1 MRSLFVSLLLLF
13 SYYAETTFAADKNP
27 PPVVSGQDRFG
38 RRLELTLND
47 VPFHFRVVAPGRF
60 AMGSPA
66 NERGRYDDEVR
77 HEVTLTREF
86 AVGQYEVTQAQWRAV
101 MGGLPAIYNET
112 VAGPSRGPDGEVDN
126 GERAK
131 KVVQPKELI
140 SSQGNTPIVF
150 VSWDD
155 CRKFCDRL
163 NANLSGWRVRLPTEA
178 EWEYACRAGTTSA
191 MNDGGS
197 LKSTNAEDKTLSR
210 LAWYQEGGDRTL
222 RPVGGKLPNAW
233 GLFDMHGNAAEWCA
247 DYYGP
252 YEPREVTDPQGPPQG
267 AYRVRRGGSYDL
279 NAEDCR
285 SAWRMARPA
294 DERHKAIGF
303 RIVLEPSNP

>member
-1 MRSLFVSLLLLF
+1 MRVFFIGWLLLSSCF
-13 SYYAETTFAADKNP
+13 VERVIAAGKNP
-27 PPVVSGQDRFG
+27 PSVVSEQDRFG

-47 VPFHFRVVAPGRF
+47 VPFHFRVVGPGRF
-60 AMGSPA
+60 SMGSPDD
-66 NERGRYDDEVR
+66 ERGRYDDEVR
-77 HEVTLTREF
+77 HGVTLTREY
-86 AVGQYEVTQAQWRAV
+86 AIGQYEVTQAQWTAV
-101 MGGLPAIYNET
+101 MRGLPAIYAET
-112 VAGPSRGPDGEVDN
+112 VAGPSRGPGGEVDN

-140 SSQGNTPIVF
+140 STRGNTPIVF
-150 VSWDD
+150 VSYDD

-163 NANLSGWRVRLPTEA
+163 NASLSGWRVRLPTEA
-178 EWEYACRAGTTSA
+178 EWEYACRAGTESA
-191 MNDGGS
+191 LNDGGS
-197 LKSTNAEDKTLSR
+197 LKSTNAEDKTLDR

-222 RPVGGKLPNAW
+222 RPVGGKLPNVW

-252 YEPREVTDPQGPPQG
+252 YEAREARDPQGPQQG
-267 AYRVRRGGSYDL
+267 ANSVIRGGSYDL

-285 SAWRMARPA
+285 SAWRIGRPA